1 MAELNNF
8 LDKIYYAAIVP
19 FFALGGRMLYFIFIQ
34 PMVCLDFPVSLQI
47 CVLAVLIALCSFA
60 LRHLLQVDEKT
71 RAFNAQFAKKREQ
84 QQALQLITDKY
95 SREALY
101 RITDED
107 LNAQYNYFLAHHYAR
122 YVIIYMLPLFL
133 TLAWLNQ
140 VYSTAVLGTPFVITI
155 PANDFGVQGF
165 SVTFLFLLTYVTCL
179 IIGFRF
185 LKKRGISHKAGNSRL
200 RHR

>member
-1 MAELNNF
+1 MAELNNL
-8 LDKIYYAAIVP
+8 LDKIYYGTIVP
-19 FFALGGRMLYFIFIQ
+19 LFALGGRILYFIFIQ
-34 PMVCLDFPVSLQI
+34 PMVRLGFSVTLQV

-60 LRHLLQVDEKT
+60 LRHLLRVDEKT
-71 RAFNAQFAKKREQ
+71 RSFNARFARKREQ

-122 YVIIYMLPLFL
+122 YVIIYMLPIFM

-140 VYSTAVLGTPFVITI
+140 VYSATVLGSPFVITI
-155 PANDFGVQGF
+155 PANYFGIQGL
-165 SVTFLFLLTYVTCL
+165 SVTFLFLLTYVICL

-185 LKKRGISHKAGNSRL
+185 LKKK
-200 RHR
+200 RHLT